1 MAFVVFEGIDGTG
14 KTTLI
19 EFLSKELRKTG
30 IFPLLTQ
37 EPGGTNTGQKIRNIL
52 LEKTSTPPSPLT
64 EILLYYADRNQNI
77 KENIKPALK
86 KGRWVISDR
95 YWASTV
101 AYQYGGRGVGKE
113 LIDDLQEGIC
123 GSCQPDLWVL
133 LDVSLE
139 ECLNRLNRFQQKDR
153 FEEEKLSFHRKVKDY
168 YLKLA
173 KDQPERW
180 LVLSGTKTPKELVD
194 KIMERLAEKNL
205 F

>member
-19 EFLSKELRKTG
+19 EFLLKELRKKG
-30 IFPLLTQ
+30 ISLLLTR
-37 EPGGTNTGQKIRNIL
+37 EPGGTEVGQQIRKIL

-77 KENIKPALK
+77 SENIKPALE
-86 KGRWVISDR
+86 KGHWVISDR

-101 AYQYGGRGVGKE
+101 AYQYGGRGVGKK
-113 LIDDLQEGIC
+113 LIDDLRERVC
-123 GSCQPDLWVL
+123 GDCQPDLWVL
-133 LDVSLE
+133 LDVPLKESLG
-139 ECLNRLNRFQQKDR
+139 RLNRSQKKDR
-153 FEEEKLSFHRKVKDY
+153 FEEEKTSFHRKVKDY

-173 KDQPERW
+173 KAQPERW
-180 LVLSGTKTPKELVD
+180 LVLSGTKTPKELVNQ
-194 KIMERLAEKNL
+194 IMERLIEKNL